1 MFAVLTNSIRSQ
13 FDSKKGTDKRG
24 SLVLRNSKIAIV
36 GRVSINSDQINLI
49 LFLNLI
55 SYILAMLNSKSTW
68 FGIIIR

>member
-49 LFLNLI
+49 LFLSN
-55 SYILAMLNSKSTW
+55 
-68 FGIIIR
+68 GG

>member
-1 MFAVLTNSIRSQ
+1 MFAILTNSIRSQ

-24 SLVLRNSKIAIV
+24 SLVLRNLKIAIV

-55 SYILAMLNSKSTW
+55 SYILAMLNLKSTW

>member
-1 MFAVLTNSIRSQ
+1 MR
-13 FDSKKGTDKRG
+13 TDKRG

-55 SYILAMLNSKSTW
+55 SCFWFLLDVSDHSALYICTW
-68 FGIIIR
+68 VLVKLKVEQM